1 VTRVVLTQPLPR
13 VERLAARLAE
23 QGHEA
28 IACPLRRLTSI
39 AAESGEAPAIA
50 EAANHDWVVFVSPGA
65 VAIALEELGAEWPAG
80 TGIALIGPGSEQE
93 LAERGVRAPRVRIVR
108 PANPPYDADALIR
121 LPPFSAPRGLRV
133 LVLAG
138 AGGRTDWVD
147 ALRERGA
154 LVRRAS
160 IYRSEPTTPS
170 DACLRTL
177 RGWSRGGD
185 KVAFVFT
192 TADAVTEL
200 EQALAGA
207 RLRAWARTQR
217 ALTLHPRIAALLGR
231 RGWGRVELIEPGERA
246 LLAAIAA
253 IESS

>member
-23 QGHEA
+23 RGHEV
-28 IACPLRRLTSI
+28 IACPLRRLSSVSAQT
-39 AAESGEAPAIA
+39 GRVPAIA

-65 VAIALEELGAEWPAG
+65 VAIALDELDGEWPAR

-93 LAERGVRAPRVRIVR
+93 LAERGIRAPRVRIVR
-108 PANPPYDADALIR
+108 PANPPYDADALMR
-121 LPPFSAPRGLRV
+121 LPPFAAPAGLSV

-138 AGGRTDWVD
+138 TGGRTDWVD
-147 ALRERGA
+147 ALRDRGA

-160 IYRSEPTTPS
+160 VYRSEPIRPGN
-170 DACLRTL
+170 ACLGAL
-177 RGWSRGGD
+177 RGWARDGAS
-185 KVAFVFT
+185 VAFVFT

-217 ALTLHPRIAALLGR
+217 ALTLHPRIAALLQK
-231 RGWGRVELIEPGERA
+231 RGWGTVQLIEPGERA
-246 LLAAIAA
+246 LRAA
-253 IESS
+253 IESP